1 MNKSRSTVVFGSL
14 ILVVLIA
21 AGWFLLLSP
30 RMGKPGE
37 IRAEQDQVAAVNAT
51 TEASIKDLQEKQK
64 QLPQAREY
72 ASRLAERFPSTAAQA
87 EMFEMVRDAARAA
100 GIPEQNITDLTPSVP
115 AIGGALDGSVT
126 LPETAADPAAEPA
139 ADPNAAPAA
148 NPSAAPAAGSTP
160 PPAAAG
166 GGQLAVMTVDIT
178 VSGSKTQLVK
188 FVTAVEN
195 MERSYLVDSV
205 MLGSLAEGPGG
216 GGKYTVTV
224 TGKMFSLKA
233 PVDPEAPVTPAA
245 ETPTQ

>member
-126 LPETAADPAAEPA
+126 LPETGQPSLRRIRTRRPRRTRAPRPRRVPPLPRQPRAAD
-139 ADPNAAPAA
+139 
-148 NPSAAPAAGSTP
+148 SW
-160 PPAAAG
+160 
-166 GGQLAVMTVDIT
+166 
-178 VSGSKTQLVK
+178 
-188 FVTAVEN
+188 
-195 MERSYLVDSV
+195 RS
-205 MLGSLAEGPGG
+205 
-216 GGKYTVTV
+216 
-224 TGKMFSLKA
+224 
-233 PVDPEAPVTPAA
+233 
-245 ETPTQ
+245 